1 MLRVVN
7 TYDILTLTL
16 IGCLLLVTL
25 SKVLFTKRF
34 VDFSKLLFSSR
45 YINYY
50 AKEQRFVDVFEA
62 LLFLNFSLNIG
73 LLLYIILNYYNT
85 IQQIDLFKYSLFIAL
100 FLIVKVLFEKV
111 IATLLNIDTLIETY
125 VFHKLTYRNFSGLLL
140 IPINTLLIY
149 SVLPNPTILL
159 VVITILFITLTIG
172 VIQFIKT
179 NLNLFKKNL
188 FYFILY
194 LCTLEIAPYVVIY
207 QFITYY

>member
-45 YINYY
+45 YINHY

-100 FLIVKVLFEKV
+100 FLIIKVLFEKV
-111 IATLLNIDTLIETY
+111 IATLLNIDTLIDTY
-125 VFHKLTYRNFSGLLL
+125 VFQKLTYRNFSGLLL

-159 VVITILFITLTIG
+159 VVITILFIILTIG

-194 LCTLEIAPYVVIY
+194 LCTLEIAPYAVIY